1 MAGDHALANRTAGR
15 IVGIFAVG
23 ILTLLLCI
31 GIGTL
36 YAGWPPFVGEP
47 GYRLSGMG
55 YIAMA
60 LGLLAVV
67 LFGLGLA
74 LLVHHNKPR

>member
-1 MAGDHALANRTAGR
+1 MANRTAGR
-15 IVGIFAVG
+15 IVRIFAVG
-23 ILTLLLCI
+23 ILTLLLCVGI
-31 GIGTL
+31 GIL

-47 GYRLSGMG
+47 GYRLTGTG

-60 LGLLAVV
+60 IGLSAVV

-74 LLVHHNKPR
+74 LLVHHNKRHW